1 MAGRRQGTAV
11 VGRLACHASHAKWS
25 RLGRAI
31 YLVSLPVL
39 VRGSRDQDSN
49 SLIILSNTGES
60 ADFEAES

>member
-25 RLGRAI
+25 RLGRAR

-39 VRGSRDQDSN
+39 VRGSRDQDSD
-49 SLIILSNTGES
+49 SILVPKYL
-60 ADFEAES
+60 

>member
-25 RLGRAI
+25 RLGRAR

-39 VRGSRDQDSN
+39 GRGSRDQDSD
-49 SLIILSNTGES
+49 SILAPEQRCEECGL
-60 ADFEAES
+60 